1 MESNGNT
8 ILLQEKEKVGEE
20 EEDEEEEIK
29 VKMINNEVENI
40 NDVTANMEFNIVIVG
55 KEGKSTII
63 IYIFIL
69 GYRGREKNFV
79 ELHSK

>member
-1 MESNGNT
+1 MESKGNI
-8 ILLQEKEKVGEE
+8 ILLQEKEKEEE

-40 NDVTANMEFNIVIVG
+40 NDVTANMEFNILIVG

-63 IYIFIL
+63 IYIFI
-69 GYRGREKNFV
+69 
-79 ELHSK
+79 

>member
-1 MESNGNT
+1 MESKGNI
-8 ILLQEKEKVGEE
+8 ILLQEKEKEEE

-63 IYIFIL
+63 IYIFI
-69 GYRGREKNFV
+69 
-79 ELHSK
+79 

>member
-1 MESNGNT
+1 MESKGNI
-8 ILLQEKEKVGEE
+8 ILLQEKEKEDE

-55 KEGKSTII
+55 KEGKSSII

>member
-1 MESNGNT
+1 MESKGNI
-8 ILLQEKEKVGEE
+8 ILLQEKEKEEE

>member
-1 MESNGNT
+1 MESKGNI
-8 ILLQEKEKVGEE
+8 ILLQEKEKEEE

-55 KEGKSTII
+55 KEGKSSII

>member
-1 MESNGNT
+1 MESKGNI
-8 ILLQEKEKVGEE
+8 ILLQAKEKEGEE
-20 EEDEEEEIK
+20 DDDEEEEIK

-40 NDVTANMEFNIVIVG
+40 NDITANMEFNIIIVG

-69 GYRGREKNFV
+69 G
-79 ELHSK
+79 

>member
-1 MESNGNT
+1 MESKGNI
-8 ILLQEKEKVGEE
+8 ILLQEKEKEDE

-55 KEGKSTII
+55 KEGKSSII

-69 GYRGREKNFV
+69 GFRGREKNFV

>member
-1 MESNGNT
+1 MESKGNI
-8 ILLQEKEKVGEE
+8 ILLQEKEKEDE

-69 GYRGREKNFV
+69 GYRGREKNFA

>member
-1 MESNGNT
+1 MESKGNI
-8 ILLQEKEKVGEE
+8 ILLQEKEKEDE